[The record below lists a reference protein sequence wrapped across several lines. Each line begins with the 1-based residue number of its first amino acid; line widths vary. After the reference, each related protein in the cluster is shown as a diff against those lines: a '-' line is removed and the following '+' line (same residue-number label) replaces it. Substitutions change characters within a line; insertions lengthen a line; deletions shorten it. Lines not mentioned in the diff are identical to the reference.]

1 MAEVSAV
8 VKPKPRP
15 IIRVGLFLISH
26 SLVVSNVCCIAGVLA
41 LLLLPV
47 IAKNTYISENALM
60 PGSASAMLSS
70 DDASDGHVFLN
81 KIMSISS
88 MSINTGI
95 EIPEMIAKHIIE
107 SGGEVNYH
115 KFQPISDHFHPLQF
129 FLGPDAG
136 IVQENYSSTSYGV
149 NTVGIVRAPCGDG
162 KEAIVMVTPYN
173 SVKPTSSEAL
183 SLGVAYSVFSLLS
196 RVSWLAKDIIW
207 LAADSRHG
215 EHAAVA
221 AWLRDYYTLSSGDL
235 EKNLDMCSA
244 SSSPGHEVTSVK
256 RDGVSNGFR
265 RAGTMAAALVIK
277 VADSSS
283 GFEKDGLKIYAEAS
297 NGQMPNLDLINIVNY
312 LAVHGQGLQVRVE
325 KIWSLLD
332 SWWLYSLGEL
342 QELIGKVAKSLNPQ
356 WKFGIPAP
364 DYVEGCAT
372 LASSLYNQALGV
384 PTGPHGAFRDYQVD
398 AITLEFSPR
407 FSTSQRVLFL
417 LHTGRLVEGVIRS
430 VNNLLEKFHQSF
442 FLYLMTSPSRFV
454 SVGIYMIAFTL
465 LIAPLPLVAAA
476 LFSDASKSKSPGES
490 IPASTSWNWLYA
502 AKTVLVVHLW
512 GAIVTIIP
520 HLLCQIPNS
529 SPLISLLAWIT
540 SSAVLLF
547 FTRAASGS
555 LSLSRATQLQTREW
569 TLLKAVTVA
578 ATFIGLCLM
587 SVINYATAEIGAQLL
602 VPMCLMAV
610 PLRVDL
616 TAKTTK
622 TVARGACNVLLVFV
636 GFPPTAFLLSKGA
649 LAGFDGVRLDDFWN
663 WIESLREWNSATYL
677 YICMVHLPCW
687 VLCVHILLHRR

>member
-15 IIRVGLFLISH
+15 IIRIGLFLISH
-26 SLVVSNVCCIAGVLA
+26 SLFVSIVCCIAGVLA

-47 IAKNTYISENALM
+47 LAKNTYISENALM

-88 MSINTGI
+88 MSKNSGI
-95 EIPEMIAKHIIE
+95 EIPELIAKHITE

-115 KFQPISDHFHPLQF
+115 KFQPLSDSFHPLQF
-129 FLGPDAG
+129 FVGPDAG
-136 IVQENYSSTSYGV
+136 IVQDNYSSTSYGV
-149 NTVGIVRAPCGDG
+149 NTVGIVRAPRGDG
-162 KEAIVMVTPYN
+162 KEAIIIVTPYN
-173 SVKPTSSEAL
+173 SVKPTTSEAL
-183 SLGVAYSVFSLLS
+183 SLGVAYSVFTLLS

-207 LAADSRHG
+207 VAADSRHG

-235 EKNLDMCSA
+235 E
-244 SSSPGHEVTSVK
+244 HEVTSVK
-256 RDGVSNGFR
+256 REGVSNGFR

-277 VADSSS
+277 VADSST

-297 NGQMPNLDLINIVNY
+297 NGQMPNLDLINIDNY

-342 QELIGKVAKSLNPQ
+342 QELIGKVAKSLNPG
-356 WKFGIPAP
+356 WKFGIPAS

-407 FSTSQRVLFL
+407 FSSSQRVLFL
-417 LHTGRLVEGVIRS
+417 LHVGRLVEGVIRS

-454 SVGIYMIAFTL
+454 SVGIYMIAFAL
-465 LIAPLPLVAAA
+465 LIAPLPLAAAA

-490 IPASTSWNWLYA
+490 IPTSPAWNWLYA
-502 AKTVLVVHLW
+502 AKTVLIVHLW

-520 HLLCQIPNS
+520 YLLHQSPDS
-529 SPLISLLAWIT
+529 SPLTSLSMWIA
-540 SSAVLLF
+540 SSAILLF

-555 LSLSRATQLQTREW
+555 LPFSRASQLQTSEW

-578 ATFIGLCLM
+578 TAFIGLCLM
-587 SVINYATAEIGAQLL
+587 SVINYATAEIGALLL

-610 PLRVDL
+610 PLRADL
-616 TAKTTK
+616 KAKTMK
-622 TVARGACNVLLVFV
+622 AVVRGACNLLLVFV
-636 GFPPTAFLLSKGA
+636 GFPPAAFLLSKVA
-649 LAGFDGVRLDDFWN
+649 LAGFDRVRLDDFWN
-663 WIESLREWNSATYL
+663 WTESLREWNSATYI

-687 VLCVHILLHRR
+687 VLCIHILLHRR

>member
-1 MAEVSAV
+1 MLHSWGFSAPAFACSRQEHLYLRECV
-8 VKPKPRP
+8 
-15 IIRVGLFLISH
+15 
-26 SLVVSNVCCIAGVLA
+26 
-41 LLLLPV
+41 
-47 IAKNTYISENALM
+47 NAC
-60 PGSASAMLSS
+60 
-70 DDASDGHVFLN
+70 
-81 KIMSISS
+81 
-88 MSINTGI
+88 
-95 EIPEMIAKHIIE
+95 EIPEMIAEHIIE
-107 SGGEVNYH
+107 LGGEVNYQ
-115 KFQPISDHFHPLQF
+115 KFQPVSDNLHPLQF

-136 IVQENYSSTSYGV
+136 IVRENYSCTSYGI
-149 NTVGIVRAPCGDG
+149 NTVGIVRAPRGDG
-162 KEAIVMVTPYN
+162 KESIVIVTPYN
-173 SVKPTSSEAL
+173 SVKTTMSEAL
-183 SLGVAYSVFSLLS
+183 SLGVAYSVISLLS

-235 EKNLDMCSA
+235 KQNLDMCGA
-244 SSSPGHEVTSVK
+244 SSFPSHELTSVRK
-256 RDGVSNGFR
+256 NGVSNGFR

-277 VADSSS
+277 VADSST

-342 QELIGKVAKSLNPQ
+342 QELLGKVAKSLNPD
-356 WKFGIPAP
+356 WKFGIPAS

-407 FSTSQRVLFL
+407 FSSSQRVLFL
-417 LHTGRLVEGVIRS
+417 LHVGRLVEGVIRS

-454 SVGIYMIAFTL
+454 SVGIYMIAFAL

-476 LFSDASKSKSPGES
+476 IFSDASKSKSGKDDVRSEQSHPGES
-490 IPASTSWNWLYA
+490 VPTFTAWNWLYA
-502 AKTVLVVHLW
+502 AKTVLIVHLW
-512 GAIVTIIP
+512 GAVVTIIP
-520 HLLCQIPNS
+520 YFLCQFPNS
-529 SPLISLLAWIT
+529 SPLISLLMWIT
-540 SSAVLLF
+540 SSVVGLF
-547 FTRAASGS
+547 FTCAASGS
-555 LSLSRATQLQTREW
+555 LSLLRASQLQTREW

-578 ATFIGLCLM
+578 AAFIGLCLM
-587 SVINYATAEIGAQLL
+587 SVINYATAEIGALLL

-610 PLRVDL
+610 PLRIDV
-616 TAKTTK
+616 TAKNMK
-622 TVARGACNVLLVFV
+622 ALVRGACNVLLVFV
-636 GFPPTAFLLSKGA
+636 GFPPTAFLLLKGA
-649 LAGFDGVRLDDFWN
+649 LDGFDRIKIDDFWN
-663 WIESLREWNSATYL
+663 WIESLRAWNSATYI

-687 VLCVHILLHRR
+687 VLCIHILLHRR